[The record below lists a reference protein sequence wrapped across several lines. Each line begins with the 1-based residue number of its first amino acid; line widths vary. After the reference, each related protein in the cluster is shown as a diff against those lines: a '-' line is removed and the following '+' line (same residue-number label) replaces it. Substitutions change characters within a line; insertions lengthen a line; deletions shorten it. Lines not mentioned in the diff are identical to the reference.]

1 MLAPRLD
8 GPLALQGGRMT
19 KADLVEKVTAHIART
34 AGPLISKKDCAR
46 VVDSFL
52 DAVKAALA
60 EQHNIEVRGF
70 GTFKIRQRKTRMARN
85 PRTGDPVEGAP
96 PPARP
101 PAARTNRLGRFV
113 LRGVATSLHIFR
125 EWFVRQLLI
134 LCIAVPLA
142 AQSGMPVKYEV
153 SVPSPAARLFH
164 VSAEFPP
171 GRRDTLYVSL
181 PAWSPG
187 NYEIQNYAK
196 YVRHFAAKTPAG
208 RALFWDRLDKDTWRV
223 AAGRSE
229 RVTVEFDYLADTID
243 LSSARIVGDF
253 GQFLGTNLF
262 MFEEGQLQRPG
273 EVRFSLPAGWQVTTA
288 LKSAG
293 GGVYTAPSYHDLVDA
308 ETFVGKYSLDS
319 LQADGRWIRIA
330 VWPADAYTPAVQRN
344 MRADVERIAKTE
356 NAIF

>member
-1 MLAPRLD
+1 M
-8 GPLALQGGRMT
+8 
-19 KADLVEKVTAHIART
+19 
-34 AGPLISKKDCAR
+34 
-46 VVDSFL
+46 
-52 DAVKAALA
+52 
-60 EQHNIEVRGF
+60 
-70 GTFKIRQRKTRMARN
+70 
-85 PRTGDPVEGAP
+85 
-96 PPARP
+96 
-101 PAARTNRLGRFV
+101 
-113 LRGVATSLHIFR
+113 
-125 EWFVRQLLI
+125 RQLLI

-142 AQSGMPVKYEV
+142 AQSGVPVKYEV
-153 SVPSPAARLFH
+153 SVSSPAARLFH
-164 VSAEFPP
+164 VSAEFPA

-223 AAGRSE
+223 ATGRNE

-262 MFEEGQLQRPG
+262 MFEEGQWQRPG

-293 GGVYTAPSYHDLVDA
+293 GGVYMAPSYHELVDA

-344 MRADVERIAKTE
+344 MRTDVERIAKTE
-356 NAIF
+356 NALFGGPPYDAYTVFFNVIR